1 MNQNYDYATHLATS
15 ADPISASGRRRLI
28 ATASV
33 TLATMMATSAVVI
46 IAALQLR

>member
-1 MNQNYDYATHLATS
+1 MNQNYDYAAHLAT
-15 ADPISASGRRRLI
+15 SGRRRLI

-33 TLATMMATSAVVI
+33 TLATMVATSAVVI